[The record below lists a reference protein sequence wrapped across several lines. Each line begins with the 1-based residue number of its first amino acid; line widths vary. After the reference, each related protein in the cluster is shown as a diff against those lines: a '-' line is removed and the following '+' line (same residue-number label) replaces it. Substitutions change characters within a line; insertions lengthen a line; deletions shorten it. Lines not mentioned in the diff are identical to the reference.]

1 MKQPCSLD
9 TMESSLL
16 PRASLAASMLMAAL
30 LAACGARSEGPPPQ
44 LIVVNADVYTVDKAH
59 PRVDA
64 FAVANGRFV
73 AVGSTAE
80 IRKLAGKQTRVVDA
94 GGKTVTPGFIDGHSH
109 VSGNSPQVAGV
120 DISYIADKQE
130 WLRRIREADARM
142 PKGEWMTGGGWDHT
156 LSDGV
161 YPTRQMLD
169 AVVRDRPVILNHID
183 GHYSWANT
191 KALQLAGLTAKT
203 PVPPGGKIV
212 LDAAGQPTGILLE
225 GAQNIVTRIIPE
237 RTDEQRH
244 EGLARM
250 FKYANSFGLTG
261 LHQMGNLEDY
271 LDVVEHGDPTLR
283 IWYGHWGPREMG
295 KDYDAQLRKILDSK
309 TDTTRRVAATGK
321 EASVGPLLTV
331 GYVKLINDGVL
342 SAHTAVLRE
351 GYEDRKDWKGEF
363 ITAPEDLKVQV
374 QKVTAAGLPVAIHS
388 IGDAAVKA
396 SLDAFESAKGNP
408 VPHPNRIEHLELV
421 HPEDVPRFKALG
433 VVASMQPDHATNS
446 IAYVPTRVGP
456 VREKWAYLWKTMLD
470 TGVPLVYGAD
480 YPTSPLDPLSQIA
493 DAIFR
498 TSPFGFN
505 DGKPWHEEQK
515 VDFEQALHAYTQ
527 AGASMTDWKDQIG
540 SITVGKWAD
549 FVMLDGKVP
558 QPLTPEFRK
567 LKVQYT
573 YFGGREVYAR
583 AP

>member
-1 MKQPCSLD
+1 MRSMSKMRAAMFIAGASALVACSG
-9 TMESSLL
+9 
-16 PRASLAASMLMAAL
+16 
-30 LAACGARSEGPPPQ
+30 GAEGPPAE
-44 LIVVNADVYTVDKAH
+44 LIVVNADVHTVDPAH
-59 PRVDA
+59 PRVEA
-64 FAVANGRFV
+64 FAVSKGRFV
-73 AVGSTAE
+73 ALGTTKE
-80 IRKLAGKQTRVVDA
+80 IRKLAGKETKIIDA
-94 GGKTVTPGFIDGHSH
+94 AGATVTPGFIDGHAH
-109 VSGNSPQVAGV
+109 VSGNSPHVAGV

-156 LSDGV
+156 LSDSQ

-169 AVVRDRPVILNHID
+169 AVVPERPVILNHID

-191 KALQLAGLTAKT
+191 KALQLAGITAKT
-203 PVPPGGKIV
+203 KVPSGGKIV

-225 GAQNIVTRIIPE
+225 GAQELVFRMIPE

-250 FKYANSFGLTG
+250 FKYANGFGLTG
-261 LHQMGNLEDY
+261 LHQMGSLEDY
-271 LDVVEHGDPTLR
+271 VHLVEQGDPTLR
-283 IWYGHWGPREMG
+283 VWYGHWGPRETG
-295 KDYDAQLRKILDSK
+295 KEYDAGVARIVEAQV
-309 TDTTRRVAATGK
+309 DTTRRVAATKK
-321 EASVGPLLTV
+321 ESERGPLLTV

-342 SAHTAVLRE
+342 SAHTAVLRD
-351 GYEDRKDWKGEF
+351 GYEDRPDWKGEY
-363 ITAPEDLKVQV
+363 ITTPEDLQVQV

-396 SLDAFESAKGNP
+396 SLDAFESAKANKIP
-408 VPHPNRIEHLELV
+408 FPNRIEHLELV
-421 HPEDVPRFKALG
+421 HPEDVPRFKTLG

-470 TGVPLVYGAD
+470 TDVPLVFGAD
-480 YPTSPLDPLSQIA
+480 YSTSPLDPLVQMA

-505 DGKPWHEEQK
+505 EGKPWHPEQK

-527 AGASMTDWKDQIG
+527 AGASITGWKDQIG
-540 SITVGKWAD
+540 SITAGKWAD
-549 FVMLDGKVP
+549 FVVLSGKVP
-558 QPLTPEFRK
+558 APLTPKFRE
-567 LKVQYT
+567 LKVKFT
-573 YFGGREVYAR
+573 YFAGREVYAM
-583 AP
+583 P